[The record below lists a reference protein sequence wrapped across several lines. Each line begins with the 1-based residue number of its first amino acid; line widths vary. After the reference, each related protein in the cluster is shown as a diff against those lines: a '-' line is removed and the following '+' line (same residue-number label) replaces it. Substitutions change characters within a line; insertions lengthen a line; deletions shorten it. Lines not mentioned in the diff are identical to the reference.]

1 MSLAERFKTERE
13 RLGLTQPRV
22 AVLTGV
28 GKTTVINWEKGQ
40 SSPTAAQLAALADAG
55 MDVLYVITG
64 ERSSAQPAHDA
75 AEQVLLDAYRRCSAE
90 GRQHLIATA
99 ALLAAG
105 VAPGPA
111 PRAKAAATAANSPKR
126 GAKVDAADKPSA
138 SAGEQVF
145 HDQVGQ
151 VVKVSGNL
159 EQKDFSFF
167 SSKKD
172 EK

>member
-105 VAPGPA
+105 LAGGAGAPASGGQSVVGDDA
-111 PRAKAAATAANSPKR
+111 IQIGSVTGKAR
-126 GAKVDAADKPSA
+126 
-138 SAGEQVF
+138 
-145 HDQVGQ
+145 
-151 VVKVSGNL
+151 VKNR
-159 EQKDFSFF
+159 
-167 SSKKD
+167 
-172 EK
+172 